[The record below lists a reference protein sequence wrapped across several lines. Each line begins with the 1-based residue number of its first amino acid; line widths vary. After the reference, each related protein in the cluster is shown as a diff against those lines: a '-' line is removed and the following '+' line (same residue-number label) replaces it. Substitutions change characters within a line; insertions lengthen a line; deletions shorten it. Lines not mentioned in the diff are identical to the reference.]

1 MAMSSKLFLTA
12 TIIALTSSLIAINHE
27 FLYQRPSVVEKISSG
42 REWEALQLEGA
53 IGPES
58 FAFHPLARGPY
69 AGISDG
75 RVVKWEEHERRWINF
90 SFASQERGPYASLS
104 DGRIVKWQ
112 GNRKGWTDF
121 AVASPNRDGCGGP
134 RDHQHTEHICGRPL
148 GLCFDESHGD
158 LYIADAYMGLLRV
171 GTQGGLATKIVTHA
185 QGIPL
190 RFTNGLDID
199 QSSGAIYFTDSSS
212 QYQRRQYLSV
222 VLSGDKSGRLMKY
235 DPVNK
240 QVRVL
245 LSNLTFPNGV
255 ALSKDGNFILLAET
269 TRCRILRY
277 WIKTSKAGTVEVF
290 AQLQGFPDNIKRS
303 PRGGYWVGIN
313 SRREK
318 LSELL
323 FSYPWIGNVLL
334 KLPLD
339 IAMLQST
346 LSKYRGSGLAVR
358 LSENGDILEVFED
371 DDGDGLKSISEVME
385 KDGRLWIG
393 SIALPFAGRYRI

>member
-1 MAMSSKLFLTA
+1 MYMNSSLFNNNKNSSFPITMASRLLLTA
-12 TIIALTSSLIAINHE
+12 IALLLSTLAIVIFSSETSNIEPLSSAGARQLKEVPIA
-27 FLYQRPSVVEKISSG
+27 
-42 REWEALQLEGA
+42 GA
-53 IGPES
+53 FGPES
-58 FAFHPLARGPY
+58 FAFDSLG
-69 AGISDG
+69 
-75 RVVKWEEHERRWINF
+75 K
-90 SFASQERGPYASLS
+90 GPYASLS
-104 DGRIVKWQ
+104 DGRIIKWQ

-134 RDHQHTEHICGRPL
+134 PDHQQTEHICGRPL
-148 GLCFDESHGD
+148 GLCFDETHGD

-212 QYQRRQYLSV
+212 QYQRRNYLSV
-222 VLSGDKSGRLMKY
+222 VLSGDKSGRLIKY

-255 ALSKDGNFILLAET
+255 ALSKDGDFILLAET
-269 TRCRILRY
+269 TSCRILRY

-323 FSYPWIGNVLL
+323 FSYPWIGNLLL

-339 IAMLQST
+339 ITKIQST
-346 LSKYRGSGLAVR
+346 LSRYRGSGLAVR

-371 DDGDGLKSISEVME
+371 VDGSRLESVSEVME

-393 SIALPFAGRYRI
+393 SVALPFAGRYRI

>member
-12 TIIALTSSLIAINHE
+12 TITALTSSLIAINHE
-27 FLYQRPSVVEKISSG
+27 FLYHRPSVVEKISSG

-58 FAFHPLARGPY
+58 FAFHPLAGGPY

-75 RVVKWEEHERRWINF
+75 RVVRWEEHERRWINF
-90 SFASQERGPYASLS
+90 SFASQER
-104 DGRIVKWQ
+104 
-112 GNRKGWTDF
+112 
-121 AVASPNRDGCGGP
+121 DGCGGP
-134 RDHQHTEHICGRPL
+134 HDHQQTEHICGRPL
-148 GLCFDESHGD
+148 GLCFDETHGD

-303 PRGGYWVGIN
+303 PRGGYWVGMN

-371 DDGDGLKSISEVME
+371 NDGDGLKSISEVME

>member
-1 MAMSSKLFLTA
+1 
-12 TIIALTSSLIAINHE
+12 
-27 FLYQRPSVVEKISSG
+27 
-42 REWEALQLEGA
+42 
-53 IGPES
+53 
-58 FAFHPLARGPY
+58 
-69 AGISDG
+69 
-75 RVVKWEEHERRWINF
+75 
-90 SFASQERGPYASLS
+90 
-104 DGRIVKWQ
+104 
-112 GNRKGWTDF
+112 
-121 AVASPNRDGCGGP
+121 
-134 RDHQHTEHICGRPL
+134 
-148 GLCFDESHGD
+148 
-158 LYIADAYMGLLRV
+158 
-171 GTQGGLATKIVTHA
+171 
-185 QGIPL
+185 
-190 RFTNGLDID
+190 
-199 QSSGAIYFTDSSS
+199 
-212 QYQRRQYLSV
+212 
-222 VLSGDKSGRLMKY
+222 MKY

-303 PRGGYWVGIN
+303 PRGGYWVGMN

-358 LSENGDILEVFED
+358 LSETNGDILEVFED
-371 DDGDGLKSISEVME
+371 NDGDGLESISEVME

-393 SIALPFAGRYRI
+393 SIALPFAGRYRIWTCTIY

>member
-1 MAMSSKLFLTA
+1 M
-12 TIIALTSSLIAINHE
+12 
-27 FLYQRPSVVEKISSG
+27 
-42 REWEALQLEGA
+42 
-53 IGPES
+53 
-58 FAFHPLARGPY
+58 
-69 AGISDG
+69 
-75 RVVKWEEHERRWINF
+75 
-90 SFASQERGPYASLS
+90 
-104 DGRIVKWQ
+104 
-112 GNRKGWTDF
+112 
-121 AVASPNRDGCGGP
+121 DGCGGP
-134 RDHQHTEHICGRPL
+134 RDHQQTEHICGRPL
-148 GLCFDESHGD
+148 GLCFDETHGD

-303 PRGGYWVGIN
+303 PRGGYWVGMN

-371 DDGDGLKSISEVME
+371 NDGDGLKSISEVME

>member
-90 SFASQERGPYASLS
+90 SFASQE
-104 DGRIVKWQ
+104 
-112 GNRKGWTDF
+112 
-121 AVASPNRDGCGGP
+121 RDGCGGP